1 MCVYFRNNNRF
12 RSSRRFASQDDVT
25 YVIAGPQGRGNLYIM
40 TKIIYIVSILAALLF
55 SSCDKPEPDSVD
67 KNVLTGY
74 KELLEAYD
82 AGKYFKEVQ
91 AGASSNV
98 VVFEDGSKITV
109 PISSFLIHDHTNTSV
124 PAIEVMPGVLWW
136 SIGGQTTSIK
146 ALSSTIANE
155 NAEPVY
161 VYYDSSTLYMH
172 LSNRRVLKFP
182 SKALEQEADMA
193 RRQNIPVIY
202 IDTKGAGIYDKENY
216 VDGTITIKDPHKL
229 YSDVAEF
236 SAAMGIRGRGNS
248 TWSFPKKPYK
258 VKLKEKASIFGMGA
272 DKEWALLANYSDRTL
287 MRNILA
293 MKLSEICG
301 FAWTPHMYSVHV
313 YLNNKYQGVYTLC
326 EHKKVHKDRVDI
338 DLDTGDVYLE
348 IEQQQDETTCW
359 WTGMGVPM
367 MFSEPEEPSEE
378 LLAEVKK
385 WFSDF
390 EAALYSDYLADPEKG
405 YAAYIDVDSFI
416 DYYIVQELAKNT
428 DGNLRKSSFI
438 TKKKGG
444 KLVMCH
450 LWDFDLTFGNGGGLL
465 HDPEGFFIKDFNPGW
480 QIGDNWFNRMM
491 KDPAF
496 VDRLQ
501 ARWNELYPQFQSMVD
516 FINEQAFVLDKA
528 QQDNFSVWSIWE
540 SVDWVDCPSLGS
552 YEAEVEFL
560 KDFYTRRLDWMSRE
574 LNRL

>member
-1 MCVYFRNNNRF
+1 MK
-12 RSSRRFASQDDVT
+12 
-25 YVIAGPQGRGNLYIM
+25 YIQY
-40 TKIIYIVSILAALLF
+40 IISILAAFLF
-55 SSCDKPEPDSVD
+55 ISCEKPGADTEDPQ
-67 KNVLTGY
+67 VLTGY

-82 AGKYFKEVQ
+82 AGKSFKEVQ
-91 AGASSNV
+91 PGAASNV

-109 PISSFLIHDHTNTSV
+109 PASSFPIHDHTETSV
-124 PAIEVMPGVLWW
+124 PTIEVVPGVLWW
-136 SIGGQTTSIK
+136 SIGGQMTSIK
-146 ALSSTIANE
+146 ALSTSVAKE
-155 NAEPVY
+155 DAEPVY
-161 VYYDSSTLYMH
+161 VYYNTSTFFMH
-172 LSNRRVLKFP
+172 LSNRQVLKFP
-182 SKALEQEADMA
+182 SKALDQEADLA
-193 RRQNIPVIY
+193 RRQNIPTVY

-229 YSDVAEF
+229 YSDVTEF

-301 FAWTPHMYSVHV
+301 FSWTPHMYSVHV

-338 DLDTGDVYLE
+338 DLDAGDVYLE

-367 MFSEPEEPSEE
+367 MFSDPEEPSAE
-378 LLAEVKK
+378 LLAEIKK
-385 WFSDF
+385 WFDDF
-390 EAALYSDYLADPEKG
+390 EASLYSKDIADPQKG

-438 TKKKGG
+438 TKKKGQ
-444 KLVMCH
+444 KMEMYH
-450 LWDFDLTFGNGGGLL
+450 LWDFDLTFGNSGGLL
-465 HDPEGFFIKDFNPGW
+465 HDPEGFFIKDYTPGW
-480 QIGDNWFNRMM
+480 YIGDNWFNRMM

-501 ARWNELYPQFQSMVD
+501 SRWNELYPQLVSMVD
-516 FINEQAFVLDKA
+516 FIDDQAFVLDKA
-528 QQDNFSVWSIWE
+528 QALNFQVWDINE

-560 KDFYTRRLDWMSRE
+560 KEFYTKRVQWMNDAINK
-574 LNRL
+574 L

>member
-1 MCVYFRNNNRF
+1 MNKL
-12 RSSRRFASQDDVT
+12 S
-25 YVIAGPQGRGNLYIM
+25 YVI
-40 TKIIYIVSILAALLF
+40 TVLAALLF
-55 SSCDKPEPDSVD
+55 VSCQKPGPDTD
-67 KNVLTGY
+67 NQKTLTGY

-82 AGKYFKEVQ
+82 EGKSFKEVQ
-91 AGASSNV
+91 SGAASDV

-109 PISSFLIHDHTNTSV
+109 PATSFLIHDHRETKV
-124 PAIEVMPGVLWW
+124 PAIEIVPGSLWW
-136 SIGGQTTSIK
+136 SIGGSLTSIK
-146 ALSSTIANE
+146 AQSTTVVKEDAV
-155 NAEPVY
+155 PVY
-161 VYYDSSTLYMH
+161 VYFDKMTLVMH
-172 LSNRRVLKFP
+172 LSNRQVLKFK
-182 SKALEQEADMA
+182 SKALDEEADQQ
-193 RRQNIPVIY
+193 RRQNIPTVH

-216 VDGTITIKDPHKL
+216 VDGTITIKDPYKL
-229 YSDVAEF
+229 YSDVTEF

-293 MKLSEICG
+293 MKLSEMCG
-301 FAWTPHMYSVHV
+301 FSWTPHMYSVHV
-313 YLNNKYQGVYTLC
+313 YLNDKYQGVYTLC

-338 DLDTGDVYLE
+338 DLDAGDVYLE

-367 MFSEPEEPSEE
+367 MFSDPEEPSAE
-378 LLAEVKK
+378 LLAEIKK

-390 EAALYSDYLADPEKG
+390 EACLYSDYLADPAKG

-444 KLVMCH
+444 KLEMYH
-450 LWDFDLTFGNGGGLL
+450 LWDFDLTFGNTGWLSSP
-465 HDPEGFFIKDFNPGW
+465 DGFYIKDYNPNCVP
-480 QIGDNWFNRMM
+480 GDNWFNRML

-496 VDRLQ
+496 ATRLKD
-501 ARWNELYPQFQSMVD
+501 RWNELYPQIKAMTD
-516 FINEQAFVLDKA
+516 FIDDQAKILDKA
-528 QQDNFSVWSIWE
+528 QRLNFEVWDINE
-540 SVDWVDCPSLGS
+540 VVDWVGVPSEGS
-552 YEAEVEFL
+552 YEAEVAFL
-560 KDFYTRRLDWMSRE
+560 KDFYERRVEW
-574 LNRL
+574 LNNAINKL

>member
-1 MCVYFRNNNRF
+1 MNKIL
-12 RSSRRFASQDDVT
+12 
-25 YVIAGPQGRGNLYIM
+25 YVI
-40 TKIIYIVSILAALLF
+40 SIFAALLF
-55 SSCDKPEPDSVD
+55 VSCEKPGPDSED
-67 KNVLTGY
+67 QKVLTGY

-82 AGKYFKEVQ
+82 AGKSFKEVQ
-91 AGASSNV
+91 SGAASNV

-109 PISSFLIHDHTNTSV
+109 PASSFPIHDHTKTSV
-124 PAIEVMPGVLWW
+124 PTIEVVPGVLWW
-136 SIGGQTTSIK
+136 SIGGQMTSIK
-146 ALSSTIANE
+146 ALSTSVAKE
-155 NAEPVY
+155 DAEPVY
-161 VYYDSSTLYMH
+161 VYYNTSTFFMH
-172 LSNRRVLKFP
+172 LSNRQVLKFP
-182 SKALEQEADMA
+182 SKALDQEADLA
-193 RRQNIPVIY
+193 RRQNIPTVY

-301 FAWTPHMYSVHV
+301 FSWTPHMYSVHV

-338 DLDTGDVYLE
+338 DLDAGDVYLE

-367 MFSEPEEPSEE
+367 MFSDPEEPSAE
-378 LLAEVKK
+378 LLAEIKK
-385 WFSDF
+385 WFDDF
-390 EAALYSDYLADPEKG
+390 EASLYSKDIADPQKG

-438 TKKKGG
+438 TKKKGQ
-444 KLVMCH
+444 KMEMYH
-450 LWDFDLTFGNGGGLL
+450 LWDFDLTFGNSGGLL
-465 HDPEGFFIKDFNPGW
+465 HDPEGFFIKDYTPGW
-480 QIGDNWFNRMM
+480 YIGDNWFNRMM

-501 ARWNELYPQFQSMVD
+501 SRWNELYPQLVSMVD
-516 FINEQAFVLDKA
+516 FIDDQAFVLDKA
-528 QQDNFSVWSIWE
+528 QALNFQVWDINE

-560 KDFYTRRLDWMSRE
+560 KEFYTKRVQWMNDAINK
-574 LNRL
+574 L